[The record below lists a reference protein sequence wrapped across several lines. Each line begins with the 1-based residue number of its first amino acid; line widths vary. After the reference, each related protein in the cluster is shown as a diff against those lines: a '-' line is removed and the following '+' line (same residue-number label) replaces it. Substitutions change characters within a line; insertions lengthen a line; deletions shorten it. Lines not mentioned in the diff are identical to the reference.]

1 MAANAVT
8 PLSSN
13 PLAKKPPL
21 PSSLLSLTL
30 KEAVEL
36 AEFIREHTA
45 LLVLA
50 GSICGIPW
58 AAPELTEPPHNTT
71 VADGAREWKK
81 VLETNLAY
89 IIGVVIGNQEGILE
103 ELKGT
108 LTLINGKKQ
117 GDELH
122 DVWTKLVSYQSLI
135 EILNKLNK
143 GLRELYESFS
153 HNSSDF
159 NVPYT
164 AVSKP
169 DSTLE
174 AVPYTRQLLEQ
185 CGTAICEC
193 VTVSR
198 MIQLVLKWDEAHPG
212 ETWARDA
219 VTLLERDLTQCISTH
234 VTTPL

>member
-1 MAANAVT
+1 MAAKPAT
-8 PLSSN
+8 LPPSN
-13 PLAKKPPL
+13 SLAKKTPL
-21 PSSLLSLTL
+21 PSSLGSLTL
-30 KEAVEL
+30 EEAFKL
-36 AEFIREHTA
+36 AEISRMCKS
-45 LLVLA
+45 LLVRA
-50 GSICGIPW
+50 SSICGIPR
-58 AAPELTEPPHNTT
+58 AVPGLEEPPHNTT
-71 VADGAREWKK
+71 VGDGAREWRK
-81 VLETNLAY
+81 VFETNLAY
-89 IIGVVIGNQEGILE
+89 IIGVVIGNQEFILE

-108 LTLINGKKQ
+108 LTLINGKNQ

-159 NVPYT
+159 NVPYA

-169 DSTLE
+169 ASTLE

-198 MIQLVLKWDEAHPG
+198 MIQLVLKWDKAYPG
-212 ETWARDA
+212 ETWTLDA
-219 VTLLERDLTQCISTH
+219 VTLLERDLTQCLSTH

>member
-8 PLSSN
+8 SPTSN
-13 PLAKKPPL
+13 NIAKNHDL
-21 PSSLLSLTL
+21 PSLLKTSPL
-30 KEAVEL
+30 KKTVGLVAK
-36 AEFIREHTA
+36 IIEHTT
-45 LLVLA
+45 LLVKA
-50 GSICGIPW
+50 GSICGI
-58 AAPELTEPPHNTT
+58 AITPELAEPPHNTT
-71 VADGAREWKK
+71 VADGPREWNK
-81 VLETNLAY
+81 VLPTNLASLLDA
-89 IIGVVIGNQEGILE
+89 VVGYHEGFLE

-159 NVPYT
+159 NVPYA

-169 DSTLE
+169 ASTLE

-185 CGTAICEC
+185 CGTAMCEC

-198 MIQLVLKWDEAHPG
+198 MIQLVIKRDTEYPD
-212 ETWARDA
+212 ETWVPDA
-219 VTLLERDLTQCISTH
+219 VILLDSDLAQCIATH